1 MWSLAMYS
9 NYLKW
14 TSIKLHLLT
23 KSSSSADLYK
33 VCLCLKLYTIIT
45 YGTMFVASKFFN
57 ITIST
62 YHTKNHI
69 LPVGPSIA
77 MAKGLPK
84 IA

>member
-1 MWSLAMYS
+1 ML
-9 NYLKW
+9 
-14 TSIKLHLLT
+14 
-23 KSSSSADLYK
+23 
-33 VCLCLKLYTIIT
+33 
-45 YGTMFVASKFFN
+45 GASKFFD